1 MKKRLL
7 LIGGNF
13 SPEPTGIGK
22 YNGEMMTWLAN
33 SGYDCTVIT
42 SYPYYPQWKVQ
53 DPYKSGKSWY
63 KKEFLNVGGENGG
76 KLKVYRCPQYVP
88 EQPSGKKRMMLDFSF
103 AVSAFFKLMQLLPG
117 KKYDVVISVV
127 PAFHLGLL
135 GVLYKKLRRAKFHY
149 HIQDLQIEAARD
161 LQMIKSQKVIKTLL
175 GVEKYIL
182 KQADYVSSISD
193 GMMTRIAEKAEKEVV
208 YFPNWADIDLFH
220 PIEDKA
226 ELKTSAGF
234 LATDKLVLYSG
245 AIGEKQGLESILYTA
260 AELKD
265 VKFLICG
272 SGPYKE
278 RLQQMAEQL
287 GVLNVIFLPLQPFET
302 FNRFLNMADVHLV
315 IQKANASDLV
325 MPSKLTTILA
335 VGGLALITA
344 NEGSGLHTLVN
355 KYDMGVLVDAEK
367 QEALTQGVR
376 QALQNGSE
384 RIRHNARAYA
394 EEHLSIRRVMARYEE
409 TVVNC
414 QH

>member
-22 YNGEMMTWLAN
+22 YNGEMMTWLAK

-63 KKEFLNVGGENGG
+63 KKEFLNIGAENGG

-193 GMMTRIAEKAEKEVV
+193 GMINRIAEKAEREVV

-226 ELKTSAGF
+226 ELKTSYGF
-234 LATDKLVLYSG
+234 LPVDKLVLYSG
-245 AIGEKQGLESILYTA
+245 AIGEKQGLESILHTA

-278 RLQQMAEQL
+278 RLQQIAEQL
-287 GVLNVIFLPLQPFET
+287 GVKNVFFLPLQPFEG

-344 NEGSGLHTLVN
+344 NEGSGLHTLVK
-355 KYDMGVLVDAEK
+355 KYDMGVLVDAEN

-376 QALQNGSE
+376 YALQSGSE
-384 RIRHNARAYA
+384 PIKQNARAYA